1 MENAILEQIRA
12 ELSALKERVAEMER
26 QLDEYE
32 RLEAEEVASEQAVA
46 AAQEA
51 LTSETVQAEAVPE
64 AEEDLPADDG
74 ISAPEMEAAVAEPE
88 PVAEAAPED
97 ETVTPEPEQTVE
109 AAPEVETAPEF
120 EPEPEVENTPA
131 FEPAPEMEST
141 PAFEP
146 EPEEYSGEQ
155 SLEDPILTSP
165 ADDAPI
171 DLGIDLPDFGGGVKS
186 INDVQSRKIH
196 KRLMDSASSTP
207 KWKTDL
213 PGTPVR
219 NIISAIS
226 LNDRVL
232 MINKLFGEDPQL
244 FQQTLSD
251 LNAMGSFADAE
262 DYIHAHFG
270 DWKMD
275 SEPVYRFMM
284 AVRRKLNS

>member
-1 MENAILEQIRA
+1 MNEIRS
-12 ELSALKERVAEMER
+12 ELSALKERVAALEK

-32 RLEAEEVASEQAVA
+32 RIE
-46 AAQEA
+46 
-51 LTSETVQAEAVPE
+51 AEAVAPE
-64 AEEDLPADDG
+64 EVTAPAEEDLPA
-74 ISAPEMEAAVAEPE
+74 EAVQEEEVPAE
-88 PVAEAAPED
+88 
-97 ETVTPEPEQTVE
+97 VE
-109 AAPEVETAPEF
+109 AVT
-120 EPEPEVENTPA
+120 
-131 FEPAPEMEST
+131 ESA

-146 EPEEYSGEQ
+146 EPAEESEAQ
-155 SLEDPILTSP
+155 ILEDPILAGP
-165 ADDAPI
+165 ADETPI
-171 DLGIDLPDFGGGVKS
+171 DLGIDLPDFGSGIKS

-196 KRLMDSASSTP
+196 KRLMDSTSSAP

-213 PGTPVR
+213 PGSPVR

-232 MINKLFGEDPQL
+232 MINKLFREDPQL

-262 DYIHAHFG
+262 NYVSEHFS

>member
-1 MENAILEQIRA
+1 MENAILDEIRS
-12 ELSALKERVAEMER
+12 ELSALKERVAALEK

-32 RLEAEEVASEQAVA
+32 RFEAETVAPEEVTAPAEEDFPAEAVQAEEVPAEV
-46 AAQEA
+46 
-51 LTSETVQAEAVPE
+51 EAVTESAP
-64 AEEDLPADDG
+64 AVEEDLPEETDT
-74 ISAPEMEAAVAEPE
+74 APAEVIEAP
-88 PVAEAAPED
+88 AP
-97 ETVTPEPEQTVE
+97 
-109 AAPEVETAPEF
+109 AEVEEAPAA
-120 EPEPEVENTPA
+120 ENA
-131 FEPAPEMEST
+131 

-146 EPEEYSGEQ
+146 EPAEESEAQ
-155 SLEDPILTSP
+155 ILEDPILAGP
-165 ADDAPI
+165 ADETPI
-171 DLGIDLPDFGGGVKS
+171 DLGIDLPDFGSGIKS

-196 KRLMDSASSTP
+196 KRLMDSTSGTP

-213 PGTPVR
+213 PGSPVR

-232 MINKLFGEDPQL
+232 MINKLFREDPQL

-251 LNAMGSFADAE
+251 LNAMSSFADAE
-262 DYIHAHFG
+262 NYVSEHFS

>member
-1 MENAILEQIRA
+1 MENAILDEIRS
-12 ELSALKERVAEMER
+12 ELSALKERVAALEK

-32 RLEAEEVASEQAVA
+32 RIEAETVA
-46 AAQEA
+46 AAEVTA
-51 LTSETVQAEAVPE
+51 P
-64 AEEDLPADDG
+64 AEEDLPA
-74 ISAPEMEAAVAEPE
+74 EAVQEEEVPAE
-88 PVAEAAPED
+88 
-97 ETVTPEPEQTVE
+97 VE
-109 AAPEVETAPEF
+109 AVT
-120 EPEPEVENTPA
+120 
-131 FEPAPEMEST
+131 ESA

-146 EPEEYSGEQ
+146 EPAEESEAQ
-155 SLEDPILTSP
+155 ILEDPILAGP
-165 ADDAPI
+165 ADETPI
-171 DLGIDLPDFGGGVKS
+171 DLGIDLPDFGSGIKS

-196 KRLMDSASSTP
+196 KRLMDSTSSAP

-213 PGTPVR
+213 PGSPVR

-262 DYIHAHFG
+262 NYVSEHFS

>member
-1 MENAILEQIRA
+1 MDEIRS
-12 ELSALKERVAEMER
+12 ELSALKERVAALEK

-32 RLEAEEVASEQAVA
+32 RIEAETVAP
-46 AAQEA
+46 
-51 LTSETVQAEAVPE
+51 AEATAP
-64 AEEDLPADDG
+64 AEEDLPAEAVQEEEVPAEVEAVTE
-74 ISAPEMEAAVAEPE
+74 SAPAVEEAPAAEE
-88 PVAEAAPED
+88 SEA
-97 ETVTPEPEQTVE
+97 QI
-109 AAPEVETAPEF
+109 
-120 EPEPEVENTPA
+120 
-131 FEPAPEMEST
+131 
-141 PAFEP
+141 
-146 EPEEYSGEQ
+146 
-155 SLEDPILTSP
+155 LEDPILAGP
-165 ADDAPI
+165 ADETPI
-171 DLGIDLPDFGGGVKS
+171 DLGIDLPDFGSGIKS

-196 KRLMDSASSTP
+196 KRLMDSTSGTQ

-213 PGTPVR
+213 PGSPVR

-232 MINKLFGEDPQL
+232 MINKLFREDPQL

-262 DYIHAHFG
+262 NYVSEHFS

>member
-51 LTSETVQAEAVPE
+51 LTPEAAQTEAVPA

-74 ISAPEMEAAVAEPE
+74 ISAPEVEAAVA
-88 PVAEAAPED
+88 
-97 ETVTPEPEQTVE
+97 EPEQTVE
-109 AAPEVETAPEF
+109 AAPEVETAPE
-120 EPEPEVENTPA
+120 
-131 FEPAPEMEST
+131 
-141 PAFEP
+141 FEP